1 MKDYSGTVQA
11 TLDQFVTPVVR
22 PEDEEKAKAQL
33 ARMAAFEI
41 SRSNPNIGLVAKTS
55 GNNVGGLSVDLMCDR
70 SDGSWVDMAS
80 AIDAPGGMR
89 RITVVWLHR
98 PENGNLSWVQPT
110 QALANAPGP
119 MQLRVPVP
127 GPGPDPGPD
136 PGPNP
141 EPDTE
146 FEQEVLAS
154 LTALTNAVAALDV
167 KVDGLAAQSDA
178 NTNKIQTQ
186 IHDLVEDMEDSI
198 KQYMPLIVCRYKAD
212 AGSGGSLGSILGSL
226 FSRSRARRAQP

>member
-127 GPGPDPGPD
+127 GPGPDPGP
-136 PGPNP
+136 NP